1 MKILKYPN
9 TFLACLGFCLSATL
23 ALSAISLPTL
33 AAPPLQPQDLA
44 NFTTLIE
51 QSGPAVVNIRTTQ
64 KVLVDQ
70 ANNAPSAEEQEL
82 FRRYFGL
89 PSPSLPN
96 SGAPLPQEPAVPQ
109 ELEEEISQG
118 VGSGF
123 IFSEDGYVLS
133 NAHVVKNADE
143 VFVKLTDKREFKAKI
158 IGVDINTDVAVLKID
173 GSNLPKVVLGDAAE
187 VKVGEWVIAIG
198 SPFDLD
204 NSISAGIISAKAREI
219 GDFLLLIQTDV
230 AINPGNSG
238 GPLINMRGEVIG
250 INSQIYSRSGG
261 YMGISFAIP
270 INDAIRVAEQL
281 KRNGRVSR
289 GRMGIYLADVS
300 SDVALALNLPK
311 QSAALISRIEEG
323 GPAQKA
329 GLQEGDIIL
338 QFNQTSI
345 DKSTELR
352 RLAAATPP
360 STQVKLTIWRK
371 GISKVY
377 PLTLAELSQEP
388 AAASSGKKETA
399 KEKKYS
405 YWGLEVKS
413 LDGEQGQRA
422 AKKSGVAIAS
432 AAGPAARAGLQAQ
445 DIIYSIN
452 NQDINSEAE
461 FKSAFA
467 KADPSKPV
475 AILARRGTITQYIAI
490 PASAK

>member
-1 MKILKYPN
+1 MKIFKYSCK
-9 TFLACLGFCLSATL
+9 FLASISFVAGF
-23 ALSAISLPTL
+23 ALSSLSLTVQ
-33 AAPPLQPQDLA
+33 AAPPLQAQNLP
-44 NFTTLIE
+44 NFTALIE

-64 KVLVDQ
+64 KVLVGQ
-70 ANNAPSAEEQEL
+70 GNSPSTEEQEL
-82 FRRYFGL
+82 FRRYFGI

-96 SGAPLPQEPAVPQ
+96 SGAPLPQEPAAPQ

-123 IFSEDGYVLS
+123 VFSEDGYVLS

-143 VFVKLTDKREFKAKI
+143 VFVKLTDNREFKAKT
-158 IGVDINTDVAVLKID
+158 IGIDINTDVAVLKID
-173 GSNLPKVVLGDAAE
+173 GNHLPKVVLGDASGI
-187 VKVGEWVIAIG
+187 KVGEWVIAIG

-238 GPLINMRGEVIG
+238 GPLINMQGEVIG

-281 KRNGRVSR
+281 KRNGRVTR

-300 SDVALALNLPK
+300 SDVALALNLPRK
-311 QSAALISRIEEG
+311 SAALVSRIEEG

-329 GLQEGDIIL
+329 GLQDGDIIL
-338 QFNQTSI
+338 QFNETAI

-352 RLAAATPP
+352 RLAAATAPA
-360 STQVKLTIWRK
+360 TQVKLTIWRK
-371 GISKVY
+371 GVTKVY
-377 PLTLAELSQEP
+377 PLTLAELSPEP
-388 AAASSGKKETA
+388 DDTATTRKNENAA

-405 YWGLEVKS
+405 YWGLEVKA
-413 LDGEQGQRA
+413 LDDEQKKSIS
-422 AKKSGVAIAS
+422 KKSGIAITS
-432 AAGPAARAGLQAQ
+432 ATGPAARAGLQPE

-452 NQDINSEAE
+452 NQDINSEQE
-461 FKSAFA
+461 FISAFE
-467 KADPSKPV
+467 KANNRKPV
-475 AILARRGTITQYIAI
+475 AILARRGNITQYIAI
-490 PASAK
+490 QPTAK